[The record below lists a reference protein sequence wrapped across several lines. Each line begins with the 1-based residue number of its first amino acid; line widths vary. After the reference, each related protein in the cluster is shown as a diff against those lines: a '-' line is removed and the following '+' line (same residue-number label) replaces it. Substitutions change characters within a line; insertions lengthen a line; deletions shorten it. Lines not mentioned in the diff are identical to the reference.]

1 MTVNVVAGS
10 TVEGEVG
17 SLMNQRSSPGIGTN
31 VACVPE
37 ATAEVDNSEI
47 VGI

>member
-1 MTVNVVAGS
+1 MVAGA

-17 SLMNQRSSPGIGTN
+17 SLVNQRSGPGIGTD

-37 ATAEVDNSEI
+37 GTAEVDNSKI